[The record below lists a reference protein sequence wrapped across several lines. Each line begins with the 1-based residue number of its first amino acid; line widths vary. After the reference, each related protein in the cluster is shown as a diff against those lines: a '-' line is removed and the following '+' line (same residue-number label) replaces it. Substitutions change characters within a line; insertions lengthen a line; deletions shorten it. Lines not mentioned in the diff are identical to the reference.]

1 MKILYFINKIT
12 NSGGMERIIIDKMN
26 FLAQQNN
33 YTLFLAYY
41 GTKDDVSFIHWIKK

>member
-1 MKILYFINKIT
+1 
-12 NSGGMERIIIDKMN
+12 MERIIIDKMN

-41 GTKDDVSFIHWIKK
+41 GTKDDVSFYPLDKKIKKCLYR